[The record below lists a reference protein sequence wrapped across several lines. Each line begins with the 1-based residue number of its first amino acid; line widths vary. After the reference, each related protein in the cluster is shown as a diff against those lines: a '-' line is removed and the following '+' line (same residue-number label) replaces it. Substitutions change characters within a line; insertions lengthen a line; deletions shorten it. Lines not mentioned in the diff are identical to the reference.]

1 MVVLVVGVISG
12 IAMLSFNP
20 GGAERHLQLESD
32 RLVALMSQAAD
43 EAVMQNQEYGFKISD
58 KGYYFLCLDEAKQR
72 WKSCPGESSFRE
84 RELPDGLEIHLLREG
99 KMILPLLAN
108 AKDDNTDGNNASDA
122 NASKSKEDEGPR
134 ITPDIFFLSS
144 GEASTASLEIQVME
158 KPELKSEIK
167 VDAIGRISRV
177 SDTANINDSNNYN
190 DKPRD
195 KINEP

>member
-1 MVVLVVGVISG
+1 MVVLVVGIISG

-20 GGAERHLQLESD
+20 GGAERHLQVESD

-108 AKDDNTDGNNASDA
+108 AKDDNASDA
-122 NASKSKEDEGPR
+122 KARKDKEDEGPR

-144 GEASTASLEIQVME
+144 GEASPASLEIQVIE

-167 VDAIGRISRV
+167 VDAIGRISRD

-190 DKPRD
+190 DKARD

>member
-108 AKDDNTDGNNASDA
+108 AKDDNASDA
-122 NASKSKEDEGPR
+122 KASKDKEDEGPR

-144 GEASTASLEIQVME
+144 GEASTASLEIQVTE

-167 VDAIGRISRV
+167 VDAIGRISRD
-177 SDTANINDSNNYN
+177 SDTNNNN
-190 DKPRD
+190 DKAQD
-195 KINEP
+195 KKNES